1 MFGASIQNLRVSI
14 NRLNERNT
22 VSSGDQVAGHVSF
35 ELTKQTK
42 ITSITVALSGVAHV
56 HWSTGGG
63 GGGRKRRR
71 YRRVYSAKVE
81 YFNYKGVILQENGAN
96 RGTIKLSPGTHVY
109 PFACQLPHGDFPSTF
124 HGPNGKIVYTLK
136 VDIYRP

>member
-81 YFNYKGVILQENGAN
+81 YFNYKGVILQENGGMHLLG
-96 RGTIKLSPGTHVY
+96 RKQFGHCPLESLLS
-109 PFACQLPHGDFPSTF
+109 FFFFPCSKPI
-124 HGPNGKIVYTLK
+124 HLESGHLQTLA
-136 VDIYRP
+136 